1 MLHTLTTFYL
11 SLSHNRYQSRPGVH
25 GCLVS
30 VPYRP
35 RGAWV
40 LLMSVPTGR
49 STQPPASPERLCRT
63 LEDWS
68 GCRISSWVLAVCV
81 LIPKK
86 SMPFAVMKTQNTFL
100 CLLDRGGAGSNS
112 GVCCPGAKWHNRVFS
127 LGVFHCGAFQ
137 MFKHYDSCSGTKAGL
152 RPTHIDPWN
161 LHTGSLLL
169 FSIDASGINLLKQT
183 SWNNCNSLIR

>member
-100 CLLDRGGAGSNS
+100 C
-112 GVCCPGAKWHNRVFS
+112 
-127 LGVFHCGAFQ
+127 FQ
-137 MFKHYDSCSGTKAGL
+137 KFY
-152 RPTHIDPWN
+152 R
-161 LHTGSLLL
+161 LLL
-169 FSIDASGINLLKQT
+169 MGTLDVLHCHLYGFILQFIWIVAGRLPRWLNGKESI
-183 SWNNCNSLIR
+183 CNAQAMQV